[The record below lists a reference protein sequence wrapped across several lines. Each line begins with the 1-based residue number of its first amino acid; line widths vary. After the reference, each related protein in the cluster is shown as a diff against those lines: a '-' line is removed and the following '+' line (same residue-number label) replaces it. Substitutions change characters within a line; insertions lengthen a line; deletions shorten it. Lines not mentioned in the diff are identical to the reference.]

1 MSGLIQGLVGQYV
14 LLNSSG
20 REQVATDSGVLE
32 AFDGLVIRL
41 RKGDDCL
48 YFPIYHVHG
57 IMRAAEEVPV
67 DRQPIADGSGLLLR
81 ELIGQEVRIFP
92 TPQVR
97 VWTEGVLE
105 DADEHVV
112 VLRTKDG
119 SPDGL
124 EHSFYL
130 PLTRIRLIK
139 PNR

>member
-1 MSGLIQGLVGQYV
+1 M
-14 LLNSSG
+14 LNSNG

-32 AFDGLVIRL
+32 AFDGRVIRL
-41 RKGDDCL
+41 RKGGDRL
-48 YFPIYHVHG
+48 YFPIYHIHG
-57 IMRAAEEVPV
+57 IVRSAESVPV
-67 DRQPIADGSGLLLR
+67 DRQPIADGTGILLR
-81 ELIGQEVRIFP
+81 ELIGLEVRVFP
-92 TPQVR
+92 IPQVR
-97 VWTEGVLE
+97 VRTEGVLE

-139 PNR
+139 PIR